1 MDYKGQ
7 LDSNRLDFKMSSN
20 YLEEKSIQ
28 LIELEKKLHYVTY
41 YDSLT
46 KLFNKEKIH
55 LSFKNLVKDDF
66 FCSDIAFFFID
77 IDNFGYIN
85 SVLGYQEGN
94 SIIKKF
100 SEILK
105 SRYDKHYIAR
115 LSADEFLILYLF
127 DNNEINLEEELSD
140 FVRGI
145 RDMSFSD
152 RCDINLTIS
161 IGVSIYKKHGSD
173 FYDLIK
179 NADTALFCAK
189 ANGKDRYE
197 IYKNQMEINVFDN
210 VDLINQIKVG
220 LKKDEFEMYYQP
232 IISTDTETL
241 AGLEALIRWNHNI
254 NGFIPPDRFI
264 PIAEEY
270 GMMLQIERWVIE
282 SVFYQVEKWVDMGD
296 IPIFVSINLSSKGL
310 LENNL
315 VEFLTQ
321 MLDKYRVE
329 PEKIQFEV
337 TETSMISNL
346 EASVHILDDLRKI
359 GFKLALDDFGV
370 GYSSLNYLKNLPIN
384 KVKLDKS
391 LIDNIVKDNKE
402 RLLTKALIEMSHYID
417 LEVVAEGIEMQ
428 EQVELLSAL
437 NCDYIQ
443 GYYYGRPS
451 PKEQINKWIKDY
463 YLEKNQ

>member
-1 MDYKGQ
+1 M
-7 LDSNRLDFKMSSN
+7 
-20 YLEEKSIQ
+20 
-28 LIELEKKLHYVTY
+28 
-41 YDSLT
+41 
-46 KLFNKEKIH
+46 
-55 LSFKNLVKDDF
+55 
-66 FCSDIAFFFID
+66 
-77 IDNFGYIN
+77 
-85 SVLGYQEGN
+85 
-94 SIIKKF
+94 
-100 SEILK
+100 
-105 SRYDKHYIAR
+105 
-115 LSADEFLILYLF
+115 
-127 DNNEINLEEELSD
+127 
-140 FVRGI
+140 
-145 RDMSFSD
+145 
-152 RCDINLTIS
+152 
-161 IGVSIYKKHGSD
+161 
-173 FYDLIK
+173 
-179 NADTALFCAK
+179 
-189 ANGKDRYE
+189 
-197 IYKNQMEINVFDN
+197 
-210 VDLINQIKVG
+210 
-220 LKKDEFEMYYQP
+220 P

-241 AGLEALIRWNHNI
+241 AGLEALIRWKHTK

-315 VEFLTQ
+315 VEFLTE
-321 MLDKYRVE
+321 LLTKYRIE

-402 RLLTKALIEMSHYID
+402 KLLIKALIDMSHYID

-428 EQVELLSAL
+428 EQAELLSSL

-443 GYYYGRPS
+443 GY
-451 PKEQINKWIKDY
+451 
-463 YLEKNQ
+463 

>member
-7 LDSNRLDFKMSSN
+7 LYSGELDFK
-20 YLEEKSIQ
+20 LLGAEEKNMY
-28 LIELEKKLHYVTY
+28 LRELEKKLHYVTY

-46 KLFNKEKIH
+46 KLYNKDKIH
-55 LSFKNLVKDDF
+55 IKFKNLQKNNF
-66 FCSDIAFFFID
+66 LGYNIAFFFVD
-77 IDNFGYIN
+77 IDNFAYIN
-85 SVLGYQEGN
+85 SLLGYNEGN
-94 SIIKKF
+94 NIIKRFSDFLKF
-100 SEILK
+100 
-105 SRYDKHYIAR
+105 RYENHLIAR
-115 LSADEFLILYLF
+115 LSADEFLIIYKF
-127 DNNEINLEEELSD
+127 AGSKAGLESELDS
-140 FVRGI
+140 FVREI
-145 RDMSFSD
+145 RDRSFSKV
-152 RCDINLTIS
+152 CEINLTIS
-161 IGVSIYKKHGSD
+161 IGVSIYEEHGSN

-197 IYKNQMEINVFDN
+197 IYKNQMELNVFDN

-241 AGLEALIRWNHNI
+241 AGLEALIRWKHTK

-315 VEFLTQ
+315 VEFLTE
-321 MLDKYRVE
+321 LLTKYRIE

-346 EASVHILDDLRKI
+346 GASVHILDELRET
-359 GFKLALDDFGV
+359 GFKLALDDFVV

-402 RLLTKALIEMSHYID
+402 KLLIKALIDMSHYID

-428 EQVELLSAL
+428 EQAELLSSL

-451 PKEQINKWIKDY
+451 PKEQINKWIKNY